1 RSDNSFNSLTPKEVE
16 HLRTFS
22 STKSNLNK
30 EIIHTKLKLKIELT
44 MKIKAKDVKAILWIL
59 REIIT
64 LLLKLKKEDKNNG
77 KKHLDGEG
85 D

>member
-1 RSDNSFNSLTPKEVE
+1 
-16 HLRTFS
+16 
-22 STKSNLNK
+22 
-30 EIIHTKLKLKIELT
+30 

-85 D
+85 N